1 MAEFDRTNT
10 GIVSKNDR
18 KTTDQ
23 HPDIKGQ
30 INVDG
35 IEYWLDGW
43 KKERKSDGAPFYSL
57 TVKRKDAKPA
67 GAAPVQS
74 KQRPAKSVL
83 DNYEDDGIPFRNPY
97 RGGFLHVV

>member
-30 INVDG
+30 INVEG
-35 IEYWLDGW
+35 VEYWLDGW

-57 TVKRKDAKPA
+57 TVKRKDAGQVVTVQNKPA
-67 GAAPVQS
+67 QKQSRPV
-74 KQRPAKSVL
+74 PAIF
-83 DNYEDDGIPFRNPY
+83 DDGDDAPF
-97 RGGFLHVV
+97 